1 MANRCRE
8 IRRDLWQANTYLV
21 FVEARLWLN
30 QLSMYRRKGIGQA
43 SLRGHRSKRP
53 RSIFIRVPLTIAGF
67 ERSLSLS
74 RSSSVYS
81 GYPTDVTFP
90 GEEGTKMS
98 RRFLLVL
105 SLSFVISALA
115 PPSFKAQSGPMRW
128 KDNHVP
134 VRLLPGY
141 KITGY
146 TGFEGDIHGKI
157 WKDGGPTIEY
167 SLVDLYAGDT
177 AGTIPKDQQL
187 WREEQTVGTN
197 HLVCVYTRSNELV
210 VMFSQRAIAN
220 FRAKIRDHKRPCGST
235 SDSADPRCPEWV
247 RTRSVNDN

>member
-1 MANRCRE
+1 MFSS
-8 IRRDLWQANTYLV
+8 DPL
-21 FVEARLWLN
+21 RLRLGGV
-30 QLSMYRRKGIGQA
+30 Y
-43 SLRGHRSKRP
+43 HFP
-53 RSIFIRVPLTIAGF
+53 
-67 ERSLSLS
+67 
-74 RSSSVYS
+74 RSSSVYA
-81 GYPTDVTFP
+81 GYATDVTFP
-90 GEEGTKMS
+90 CEEGTKMS

-146 TGFEGDIHGKI
+146 AGFEGDIHGKI

-187 WREEQTVGTN
+187 WREEQTVGPN
-197 HLVCVYTRSNELV
+197 HFVCVYTRSNELV
-210 VMFSQRAIAN
+210 VTFSQRAIAN
-220 FRAKIRDHKRPCGST
+220 FRAKIRDHKDLAEVLLIVLTLDVQNGYEL
-235 SDSADPRCPEWV
+235 DPSMIIDPQKPKH
-247 RTRSVNDN
+247 